1 MTDTAIIVGIFVAV
15 LGLAGTIGAAVVA
28 ARQKA
33 ASDLLNALQAEV
45 RELRAEAAR
54 RDERIDRLERDR
66 RVRDAYIDRLRR
78 HIIDEKP
85 PPPPD
90 WPAGLS

>member
-1 MTDTAIIVGIFVAV
+1 MTDTQIIVGVIALASAIGVAV
-15 LGLAGTIGAAVVA
+15 LTT
-28 ARQKA
+28 RQKA
-33 ASDLLNALQAEV
+33 AADLIAALQREV
-45 RELRAEAAR
+45 SELRAEGRA

-66 RVRDAYIDRLRR
+66 RIRDAYIDRLRR